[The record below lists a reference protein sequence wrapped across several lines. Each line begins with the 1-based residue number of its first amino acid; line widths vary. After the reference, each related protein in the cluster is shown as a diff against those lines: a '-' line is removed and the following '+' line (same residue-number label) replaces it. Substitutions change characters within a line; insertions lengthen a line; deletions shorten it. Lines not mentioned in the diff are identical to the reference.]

1 MSTSIFWSKRYS
13 ARPWAPPKPPTRT
26 GTGGMAGAAV
36 RPASES
42 VTARSRRLAMRS
54 ASCRASIVPPRMRT
68 RMSRVD
74 LLSPQSAVLRRW
86 LSIVGIGED
95 GIDALSPVAR
105 GLISDAE
112 IVFGGKRHL
121 ALASALIRGAAR
133 AWPSP
138 FDRAVG
144 EVLAQRGRPVCVLAS
159 GDPFVYGGGT
169 VLIRHINPA
178 EMLAVPAPSAFS
190 LAAARLCWGLPETAQ
205 VSLHGRALDLVP
217 PYLQPGMRVLAPT
230 SDRDGPAA
238 LAPLF
243 SHTRVRPAVL
253 LP

>member
-13 ARPWAPPKPPTRT
+13 ARPWAPPKPPART
-26 GTGGMAGAAV
+26 GTGGIAGAAV

-42 VTARSRRLAMRS
+42 VTARSRRLARRS

-105 GLISDAE
+105 GLIGDAE

-121 ALASALIRGAAR
+121 ALAAALIRGAAR
-133 AWPSP
+133 PWPSR
-138 FDRAVG
+138 FEGAADA
-144 EVLAQRGRPVCVLAS
+144 VLAQRGRQVCVLAS
-159 GDPFVYGGGT
+159 GDPFVYGVGT
-169 VLIRHINPA
+169 VLARQISPA
-178 EMLAVPAPSAFS
+178 EMVVMPAPSAFS
-190 LAAARLCWGLPETAQ
+190 LAAARLGWALAETAQ
-205 VSLHGRALDLVP
+205 LSLHRRALDLVRP
-217 PYLQPGMRVLAPT
+217 HLQPGLRILPLTSGSGDPAELARVLA
-230 SDRDGPAA
+230 
-238 LAPLF
+238 
-243 SHTRVRPAVL
+243 
-253 LP
+253 